1 MGTHRI
7 EIDPFDRR
15 SIDRALKMV
24 EKIQKDFSVKLA
36 EFLKEI
42 AELGADA
49 AREEYGGHVRVEA
62 RQVGQDEWVIEANH
76 EAIVFFEFGAGA
88 ATDSDARYA
97 KEMPF
102 RVERGSYS
110 DENEGMYQATDYRFW
125 MFGGREYTEIKQRP
139 GMQKAYDAIMS
150 QWQEVARR
158 VFG

>member
-110 DENEGMYQATDYRFW
+110 DENEGMYQATDYQFW
-125 MFGGREYTEIKQRP
+125 VFGGREYTEIKQRP